1 MFELNNV
8 TYYEE
13 SDIASRIDEERTRAI
28 EMARNSLRAENR
40 ADVLNIFKV
49 EARTSMTEE
58 GALDL
63 FNKIAIACGWETAE
77 ASDLVTR
84 FRAEVSL
91 LGETILE
98 LDDIE
103 ADDEEAAKQQ
113 VLDDI
118 SFSDIEVRGDLS
130 VLNDSASFRVGTW
143 DLDDFLSDNL
153 EVEIYEA

>member
-13 SDIASRIDEERTRAI
+13 SDIATRIDEERTRAI

-58 GALDL
+58 DALDL